1 MKINALKNRSN
12 INSLVRGGIDEKVF
26 QEIIQEYENKIKTL
40 ESQIVNN
47 VHVRTLKDKVQE
59 LMMERDRLIKALELN
74 CDRTFFTKQMN
85 ANQ

>member
-26 QEIIQEYENKIKTL
+26 QEVIQEYENKIKTL